1 MLINIQADRE
11 STASGVEVAQM
22 RFDTTKQAKLFHM
35 LSSSLYS
42 DKPASIIRELCSNCH
57 DSHVMAGKTHIPFE
71 LKGPTFENPFLVVKD
86 YGVGLS
92 ADEAVN
98 TILCYLGSNKDTS
111 NDFIGGWGIGSK
123 SPFAY
128 AKNYNVV
135 VVKNGMRAEFAC
147 WKDEHGLPSQAL
159 IDHSPTDL
167 PNGVEIIVPVEPEDV
182 WKFTDAIHSYMQWTN
197 YNVVTTSG
205 TDRVERRQAVETV
218 KRGDDYTIELFDNGS
233 GEFRL
238 VYGGQSYDMEACVDN
253 RYDSASTWQQ
263 LREAASKSYD
273 IAIVVHRP
281 NSIDFNMNREELEQT
296 EKTRAFINTIIDY
309 LGPEGMRHAK
319 AYADE
324 LEAWKMDVKQRRDA
338 GEEVV
343 ISLHDVSETIERAL
357 SRGDNADRFF
367 GKAFRLFEH
376 KFRYDLRGTTHHVT
390 GYSSVTRIHSLQL
403 VIAQLHTQI
412 EFVYGRLMTL
422 NHSQRRDCIRG
433 ARASQVI
440 YVKAQDRA
448 EFDKWIAEHPD
459 FKTLDMSVFTVR
471 HFDIPKSAPAARS
484 SRGDLPPRIY
494 DTVNKGYLAYN
505 IAHNYV
511 MVDADDRDNADV
523 AFIKN
528 MGKAGRTFVF
538 TPTPDFKKR
547 QRPFNVYSKEEF
559 VAGNLEAAKKQLK
572 EVAGLYGR
580 RLHKIAEA
588 LGKMEDFA
596 HRNSLPDPLQDQ
608 VDRLCEHYDG
618 LVTKARV
625 IHAKIGNEA
634 FLTAGKGKAQGII
647 VKLHGLAREAER
659 VMKVTGLLHI
669 SKVEKACRLGDPVA
683 INLVTSLGVDKY
695 FVKKI

>member
-1 MLINIQADRE
+1 MLINIQSDQE
-11 STASGVEVAQM
+11 SSTSGVDVAQM
-22 RFDTTKQAKLFHM
+22 RFDTSKQAKLFHM

-71 LKGPTFENPFLVVKD
+71 LKGPTFEHPFLVVKD

-128 AKNYNVV
+128 AKNYNVI

-182 WKFTDAIHSYMQWTN
+182 RKFTDAIESYMQWTN

-218 KRGDDYTIELFDNGS
+218 KQGDDYTIELFDGGT

-238 VYGGQSYDMEACVDN
+238 VYGGQSYGMEACVDN

-263 LREAASKSYD
+263 LREATSKAYD

-296 EKTRAFINTIIDY
+296 EKTRAFINTIINY

-319 AYADE
+319 AYGDE
-324 LEAWKMDVKQRRDA
+324 IEAWKMDIKQRRDA
-338 GEEVV
+338 GEDVV
-343 ISLHDVSETIERAL
+343 VSLVDVSETIARAL

-376 KFRYDLRGTTHHVT
+376 KFRYDLRGITHHIT
-390 GYSSVTRIHSLQL
+390 EYAGVTRVHSLSF
-403 VIAQLHTQI
+403 VVAELHTQI
-412 EFVYGRLMTL
+412 EFVYGRLMSL
-422 NHSQRRDCIRG
+422 VRSQRRDCVRG
-433 ARASQVI
+433 SRAGQVI

-448 EFDKWIAEHPD
+448 EFDKWISDHPD
-459 FKTLDMSVFTVR
+459 FKTLDMSKFTVR
-471 HFDIPKSAPAARS
+471 HFDIPKALPATRS
-484 SRGDLPPRIY
+484 SRSDLPPRIY
-494 DTVNKGYLAYN
+494 DTVNKGYLAYDT
-505 IAHNYV
+505 AHNYV
-511 MVDADDRDNADV
+511 MLDANDRDNADV

-528 MGKAGRTFVF
+528 MGKAGFTFVF
-538 TPTPDFKKR
+538 TPSADFKKR
-547 QRPFNVYSKEEF
+547 QRPFNVYTKEEF
-559 VAGNLEAAKKQLK
+559 VAKHLAAAKKHLT
-572 EVAGLYGR
+572 EVAGIQGR
-580 RLHKIAEA
+580 RLHKMESA
-588 LGKMEDFA
+588 LDKMDDVVVL
-596 HRNSLPDPLQDQ
+596 NSLPHSLQVQ
-608 VDRLCEHYDG
+608 INGLREHYDG
-618 LVTKARV
+618 LVTKAR
-625 IHAKIGNEA
+625 IIRAKIGNEA
-634 FLTAGKGKAQGII
+634 FLAAGKGQAQQI
-647 VKLHGLAREAER
+647 VRKLHGLAREAER
-659 VMKVTGLLHI
+659 VEKVTGLLDI
-669 SKVEKACRLGDPVA
+669 SKVEKACRLGDPTA
-683 INLVTSLGVDKY
+683 ISFVTSLGIEKY